1 VYLWSTGGSGRA
13 CCTAA
18 VLIGR
23 LYGVSAGEALAR
35 VQYSVAARLHQ
46 VLYKHKEL
54 LSVYC
59 NINQSVHDSS
69 CA

>member
-1 VYLWSTGGSGRA
+1 MYIQGKSVYLWSTGGSGRA

-35 VQYSVAARLHQ
+35 VQYSVAARIHQ
-46 VLYKHKEL
+46 VPYTII
-54 LSVYC
+54 Y
-59 NINQSVHDSS
+59 NFM
-69 CA
+69 

>member
-23 LYGVSAGEALAR
+23 LYSVSAGEALAR
-35 VQYSVAARLHQ
+35 VQYCVAARVHQ
-46 VLYKHKEL
+46 VHDVHSQLTTNEACKCIHEQSHAL
-54 LSVYC
+54 L
-59 NINQSVHDSS
+59 
-69 CA
+69 